1 MPETASR
8 NGGPAAAE
16 SAEAARVGQEGP
28 RLGSPAHRGARVDG
42 RRATLPLRSVGERS
56 DRGRGQT
63 GRLQLPVR
71 VTDGAEGVV
80 VERDK

>member
-8 NGGPAAAE
+8 NGGGGGERLQRAQRQP
-16 SAEAARVGQEGP
+16 V
-28 RLGSPAHRGARVDG
+28 LGSPAHRGARVDG

-71 VTDGAEGVV
+71 VADGAKDVV